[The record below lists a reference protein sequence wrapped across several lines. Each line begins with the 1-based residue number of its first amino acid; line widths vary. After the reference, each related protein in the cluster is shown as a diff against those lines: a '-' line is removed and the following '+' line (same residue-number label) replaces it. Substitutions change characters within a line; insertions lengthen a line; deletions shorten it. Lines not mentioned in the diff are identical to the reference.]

1 MKKNISLMVI
11 ATLLL
16 SSSLTCVFAHNEVK
30 EMKIKDSAKDCEFL
44 YLLKEDGI
52 EKLSLPNFT
61 SISSVKLPALT
72 RGRSISIAGG
82 CSDPTETILVFAK
95 QKSNGDKDVLL
106 SYDEN
111 LQLVAQLTIKE
122 NNNDN
127 DDNDVD
133 HHD

>member
-1 MKKNISLMVI
+1 MKKNISLMLI
-11 ATLLL
+11 AGMLLL
-16 SSSLTCVFAHNEVK
+16 PSSLTCVFAHNEVK
-30 EMKIKDSAKDCEFL
+30 EKKIRDSAKDCEFL

-82 CSDPTETILVFAK
+82 CSDPIETILVFAK
-95 QKSNGDKDVLL
+95 QKSDSDKEVLL

-122 NNNDN
+122 NN
-127 DDNDVD
+127 DDDDD

>member
-1 MKKNISLMVI
+1 MKKNISLMLI
-11 ATLLL
+11 TGMLLL
-16 SSSLTCVFAHNEVK
+16 SSSLTCAFAHHEVRESK
-30 EMKIKDSAKDCEFL
+30 VRDSAKDCEFL

-72 RGRSISIAGG
+72 RARSISIAGG

-95 QKSNGDKDVLL
+95 QRSNGDKDVLL
-106 SYDEN
+106 SYNEN

-122 NNNDN
+122 NN
-127 DDNDVD
+127 DDDDD